1 MEGKLAFSLVVALLV
16 LLFGAAF
23 GPPPIPPPLNAPK
36 LLDISEASGA
46 LDTGVMEDAHVS
58 AVIVR
63 ASHGATADT
72 QAAANVAQ
80 LEAAEIPVAAL
91 YHDYAPGI
99 GWQAQYDA
107 LAAVMNA
114 TGIPRGA
121 VRLGGG
127 LTAADAP
134 GVRSFLLALAAEFPL
149 PMTYRHMIQTDAAA
163 WQALGS
169 PAWGAGYELWIVEPG
184 IVTPAPGVPA
194 PWKGWRLWQYTTA
207 ADGPSNGVGASTV
220 AISRFNGTS
229 TQFAGWVNLA
239 RMQGGSVGR

>member
-107 LAAVMNA
+107 LAAMMNA
-114 TGIPRGA
+114 TGIR
-121 VRLGGG
+121 
-127 LTAADAP
+127 AARCDW
-134 GVRSFLLALAAEFPL
+134 AA
-149 PMTYRHMIQTDAAA
+149 
-163 WQALGS
+163 G
-169 PAWGAGYELWIVEPG
+169 
-184 IVTPAPGVPA
+184 
-194 PWKGWRLWQYTTA
+194 
-207 ADGPSNGVGASTV
+207 
-220 AISRFNGTS
+220 
-229 TQFAGWVNLA
+229 
-239 RMQGGSVGR
+239 